1 MADENSLENLSGPV
15 PVPPPLGETP
25 PSPETP
31 ITPKQTPAASDVVS
45 KGFKQVAET
54 LTNGNGAVGQAIGTG
69 NKRTVTGEK
78 IPTPQDNLT

>member
-25 PSPETP
+25 PPPETP
-31 ITPKQTPAASDVVS
+31 KETPTASDVVS

-78 IPTPQDNLT
+78 IPTLQDNLT